1 MSVRHRSSPCLLQT
15 ILRHTKIY
23 TCPQS
28 SDKNKL
34 LQRLINTCQPLVD
47 NQLSGLCMFA
57 YMDPPTHRP
66 PLPPPLPPRKSQV
79 SLCNESL
86 PVVHLDHSKGYIFI
100 MENYKFINF
109 WWTAVRRMPTIVFF
123 VQLQLVFLCIAGRH
137 LNLVSFSML
146 SLMNWLVVNRRQQC
160 HVLVVPILCMRTL
173 NRRGCVPLWYSSEV
187 MALNAREKRIKKK
200 ARTRVQFFQTHT
212 KKSPRA
218 KEAH

>member
-1 MSVRHRSSPCLLQT
+1 MPTPNHSPPHKDMHLSTVLQKKNLL
-15 ILRHTKIY
+15 R
-23 TCPQS
+23 
-28 SDKNKL
+28 
-34 LQRLINTCQPLVD
+34 RLINICQPLVD
-47 NQLSGLCMFA
+47 KPAKWSLHVCV
-57 YMDPPTHRP
+57 YDPPSP
-66 PLPPPLPPRKSQV
+66 PKKKSQI
-79 SLCNESL
+79 SLCKASL
-86 PVVHLDHSKGYIFI
+86 PVGHLHHFKGYIFI
-100 MENYKFINF
+100 MKNYKFINF
-109 WWTAVRRMPTIVFF
+109 WWTAVRRNSHDCLFRSTTTCFS
-123 VQLQLVFLCIAGRH
+123 IAGRH

-146 SLMNWLVVNRRQQC
+146 SLIKLLVVDRRQQC

>member
-1 MSVRHRSSPCLLQT
+1 MVSACLR
-15 ILRHTKIY
+15 IW
-23 TCPQS
+23 
-28 SDKNKL
+28 
-34 LQRLINTCQPLVD
+34 
-47 NQLSGLCMFA
+47 
-57 YMDPPTHRP
+57 P
-66 PLPPPLPPRKSQV
+66 PLPPPKKKSQI
-79 SLCNESL
+79 SLCKASL
-86 PVVHLDHSKGYIFI
+86 PVGHLHHFKGYIFI
-100 MENYKFINF
+100 MKNYKFINF
-109 WWTAVRRMPTIVFF
+109 WWTAVRRNSHDCLFRSTTTCFS
-123 VQLQLVFLCIAGRH
+123 IAGRH

-146 SLMNWLVVNRRQQC
+146 SLIKLLVVDRRQQC

>member
-1 MSVRHRSSPCLLQT
+1 MPTPNHSPPHKDTHLSTVLQKKNLL
-15 ILRHTKIY
+15 R
-23 TCPQS
+23 
-28 SDKNKL
+28 
-34 LQRLINTCQPLVD
+34 RLINICQPLVD
-47 NQLSGLCMFA
+47 KPAKWSLHVCV
-57 YMDPPTHRP
+57 YDPPS
-66 PLPPPLPPRKSQV
+66 PPPKKSQI
-79 SLCNESL
+79 SLCKASL
-86 PVVHLDHSKGYIFI
+86 PVGHLHHFKGYIFI
-100 MENYKFINF
+100 MKNYKFINF
-109 WWTAVRRMPTIVFF
+109 WWTAVRRNSHDCLFRSTTTCFS
-123 VQLQLVFLCIAGRH
+123 IAGRH

-146 SLMNWLVVNRRQQC
+146 SLIKLLVVDRRQQC